1 MSSYGRL
8 DLIVLPL
15 FAQEPVLEDQVA
27 VDLLIHLTPHRLLRE
42 VEEVK
47 LIPLTQSASQ
57 AIL

>member
-15 FAQEPVLEDQVA
+15 FAQEPVLEDQVG
-27 VDLLIHLTPHRLLRE
+27 VDLLIHLTPPRPLRE